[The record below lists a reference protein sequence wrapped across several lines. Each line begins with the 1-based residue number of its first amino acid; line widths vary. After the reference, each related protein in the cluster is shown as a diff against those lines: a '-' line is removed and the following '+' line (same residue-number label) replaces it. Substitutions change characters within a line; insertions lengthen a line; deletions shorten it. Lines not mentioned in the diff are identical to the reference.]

1 MNASY
6 VFRVRFRLDPPNAT
20 VDPDSFETVLRIP
33 AEPPGADGWLFFQRT
48 LWRGNVADDDH
59 MQRVASDRL
68 GVTVESISFSE
79 LATDEPYLA
88 ALKTEIERDLDR
100 FNADSVEEVLH
111 QHFGSSI
118 HVRDDEF
125 ETP

>member
-6 VFRVRFRLDPPNAT
+6 VFRVRFRLDPPTAS

-33 AEPPGADGWLFFQRT
+33 AEPPGADGWLFFQHH

-59 MQRVASDRL
+59 MRQVASDRL
-68 GVTVESISFSE
+68 GVAVESVSFSE
-79 LATDEPYLA
+79 LATDKPSLT
-88 ALKTEIERDLDR
+88 ALKTEIETDLDR

-118 HVRDDEF
+118 HVRDDCG
-125 ETP
+125 TP